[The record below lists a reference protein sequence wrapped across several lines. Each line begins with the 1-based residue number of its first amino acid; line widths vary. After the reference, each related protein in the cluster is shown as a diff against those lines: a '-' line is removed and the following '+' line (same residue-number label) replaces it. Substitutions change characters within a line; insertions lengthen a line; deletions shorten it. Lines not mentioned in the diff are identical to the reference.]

1 MERHASIGFLAG
13 CLLMATVASATAEEQ
28 KAEEGKDAAPPKA
41 YPYPLDT
48 CVVSGKKLTSMGT
61 AFAYEYKGR
70 PLMFCCKACV
80 HELEEKPA
88 EYLKKLDEAIIVKQK
103 PDYPLKTCVVSGE
116 ALEDEAVDH
125 VHVNHLVRFCCG
137 GCAKEFQKDPGAYL
151 EKLGA
156 ASSKPKDEEKKE

>member
-1 MERHASIGFLAG
+1 MKRLSSFSFLVG
-13 CLLMATVASATAEEQ
+13 CLLVAAVSNATAEDQ
-28 KAEEGKDAAPPKA
+28 KNEEDKEAPPRA

-80 HELEEKPA
+80 HKLEEKPD
-88 EYLKKLDEAIIVKQK
+88 EYLKKLDEAIIEKQK
-103 PDYPLKTCVVSGE
+103 PEYPLKTCVVSGE
-116 ALEDEAVDH
+116 ALDEAAINH
-125 VHVNHLVRFCCG
+125 VHENRLVRFCCD
-137 GCAKEFQKDPGAYL
+137 GCTKEFNKDPGTFL
-151 EKLGA
+151 KKLDA